1 MTRLT
6 KEHILRMHDQL
17 IERYG
22 GTHGV
27 RDEGLLDSAMSAPF
41 QSFSGIDLYP
51 TIIDKASRLCFGL
64 VMNHPFYDGNKRIG
78 SLALLTMLDLNHI
91 EIQMT
96 NKELEDIILSLAAG
110 GLSGE
115 EFLAWVLQHT
125 A

>member
-1 MTRLT
+1 MTRLI

>member
-1 MTRLT
+1 
-6 KEHILRMHDQL
+6 MHDQL

-27 RDEGLLDSAMSAPF
+27 RDEGLLDSAMSSPF

-51 TIIDKASRLCFGL
+51 SIIGKASRLCFGL

-78 SLALLTMLDLNHI
+78 ALALLTMLDLNHI

-110 GLSGE
+110 ALSGE
-115 EFLAWVLQHT
+115 EFLAWVQQHT